1 MKAFAVLIIVTI
13 AIGGGIGGAIIM
25 ATGSDSNDNA
35 IPVVTTQENFPT
47 PTRSQA
53 PASNSTATNTGTQS
67 QVVITSE
74 SEQENDT
81 LSAEELQQLRE
92 KLQSGLQSGDLTS
105 EELAEIRG
113 RLQAHFRSQFG
124 GTERG
129 SFNFERVRGTVL
141 SVNDS
146 AVTVKTETGQI
157 TTSIS
162 SDTTFRITTLL
173 QVTGSQVIDENLE
186 RGENV
191 TAIIERGEGGTNIA
205 RMLLIQPENNF
216 TSGQNRTAFLGRGG
230 QGGGGGGL
238 RGGAQA
244 GRGRGGSTGMAQA
257 GNRPLIG
264 SVVSTDAD
272 SVVLETQQGQL
283 KVTINETTTIV
294 RRSEGTIE
302 DIAEGYEILIVGSRE
317 EDGTISAN
325 SVSNIPD
332 GADEIPSLGLG
343 GRGSASRG
351 NGGDG
356 S

>member
-1 MKAFAVLIIVTI
+1 MKAFAVLIIVT
-13 AIGGGIGGAIIM
+13 AAVGGGIGGAIIM

-35 IPVVTTQENFPT
+35 VPVVTTQENFPT

-53 PASNSTATNTGTQS
+53 PTSNSTATNTGTQS

-74 SEQENDT
+74 PEQENAT

-113 RLQAHFRSQFG
+113 KLQAHFRSQSG

-129 SFNFERVRGTVL
+129 NFNFERVSGTVL
-141 SVNDS
+141 SVTDS
-146 AVTVKTETGQI
+146 TVTVKTETGQM
-157 TTSIS
+157 TASIN

-173 QVTGSQVIDENLE
+173 QVTGNQVIDENLE
-186 RGENV
+186 EGKNV

-205 RMLLIQPENNF
+205 QTLVIQPENSF
-216 TSGQNRTAFLGRGG
+216 TSGQNRAAFPGRGG
-230 QGGGGGGL
+230 QGGGGGF
-238 RGGAQA
+238 RGGAQT
-244 GRGRGGSTGMAQA
+244 GRGSGRSGEMAQA

-264 SVVSTDAD
+264 SVVSTDTD
-272 SVVLETQQGQL
+272 SVVLETQLGQL

-294 RRSEGTIE
+294 TRSEGTIE
-302 DIAEGYEILIVGSRE
+302 DIVEGDQVMIVGPRE
-317 EDGTISAN
+317 ENGSINAN
-325 SVSNIPD
+325 SISNIPD
-332 GADEIPSLGLG
+332 GADEITGLGLG
-343 GRGSASRG
+343 GRGSGRRG

-356 S
+356 F

>member
-25 ATGSDSNDNA
+25 ATGSGSDDNA
-35 IPVVTTQENFPT
+35 IHVVTTQENFPT

-53 PASNSTATNTGTQS
+53 STSNSTATNTGTQS

-74 SEQENDT
+74 PEQENDT
-81 LSAEELQQLRE
+81 LSAEELEQLRE

-113 RLQAHFRSQFG
+113 RLQAHFRSQFS

-157 TTSIS
+157 TASIS

-173 QVTGSQVIDENLE
+173 QVTGNQVVDENLE
-186 RGENV
+186 PGKNV

-205 RMLLIQPENNF
+205 RMLLIQPENNV
-216 TSGQNRTAFLGRGG
+216 TSGQNRTTFLGRAG
-230 QGGGGGGL
+230 QGGGGGL
-238 RGGAQA
+238 RAGAQA
-244 GRGRGGSTGMAQA
+244 GRGRGGSNGMTQA

-264 SVVSTDAD
+264 SVVSTDTD
-272 SVVLETQQGQL
+272 GVVLETQQGQL
-283 KVTINETTTIV
+283 KVSINEATTIV

-302 DIAEGYEILIVGSRE
+302 DIAEGYEITIVGSRE

-325 SVSNIPD
+325 SISNIPD
-332 GADEIPSLGLG
+332 GADEIPGLGLG
-343 GRGSASRG
+343 GGRSGSRG